1 MKPVALIM
9 PLSAALLASSCT
21 RANAASYD
29 LKICDDAY
37 LSIVKGLARSFDYA
51 EVRDTAAARE
61 VESAGEK
68 CKTAKQRDAC
78 LKAVESTTATTGWN
92 NGSHGRRPGANYA
105 VVTRGDEV
113 LVLTP
118 DNIAAALAPIDTPV
132 KAALIATVQ
141 RGVGA
146 KCEGAVRSVKG
157 RYEVHLV
164 SDSCF
169 GTVDDVVLIDAK
181 GALEVVSSSHGPARC
196 VGQLERSTLPTL

>member
-1 MKPVALIM
+1 MKALVLLV
-9 PLSAALLASSCT
+9 PLFASACSKAD
-21 RANAASYD
+21 AASYE
-29 LKICDDAY
+29 LKICDEAY
-37 LSIVKGLARSFDYA
+37 LSIVKGLAKSFDYA
-51 EVRDTAAARE
+51 EVRNTSSARE

-78 LKAVESTTATTGWN
+78 LKAIESATATTGWN
-92 NGSHGRRPGANYA
+92 NGSHGRLPGYNYA

-113 LVLTP
+113 IALTP
-118 DNIAAALAPIDTPV
+118 DNLAAALAPIDTPV
-132 KAALIATVQ
+132 KAALIATAQ

-146 KCEGAVRSVKG
+146 KCEGAVRAVKG

-169 GTVDDVVLIDAK
+169 GSVDDVVLIDAK

-196 VGQLERSTLPTL
+196 VGQLERSSLPTL

>member
-1 MKPVALIM
+1 MKPLALVA
-9 PLSAALLASSCT
+9 PLSAALLASCSK
-21 RANAASYD
+21 ADAASYD

-37 LSIVKGLARSFDYA
+37 LAIVKGLAKSFDYA
-51 EVRDTAAARE
+51 EVRNTSSARE

-68 CKTAKQRDAC
+68 CKTAKQHDVC
-78 LKAVESTTATTGWN
+78 LKAVESTTSSTGWN
-92 NGSHGRRPGANYA
+92 NGSHGRLPGYKYA

-113 LVLTP
+113 IAVTP
-118 DNIAAALAPIDTPV
+118 DNIAAMLAPIDTPV

-146 KCEGAVRSVKG
+146 KCEGAVRAVKG

-169 GTVDDVVLIDAK
+169 GSVDDVVLIGAK

-196 VGQLERSTLPTL
+196 VGQLERSSLPTL